1 MTNILAGANN
11 VRSMIEFPIQSWGK
25 NLKDTNFKGDITFND
40 LTFSYDKNDVL
51 KNINLVLKPNTIT
64 ALIGP
69 SGSGKTTIA
78 YLLG

>member
-1 MTNILAGANN
+1 
-11 VRSMIEFPIQSWGK
+11 MIEFPIQSGGK

-40 LTFSYDKNDVL
+40 VTFSYDKNDVL

>member
-1 MTNILAGANN
+1 
-11 VRSMIEFPIQSWGK
+11 MIEFPIQSGRK
-25 NLKDTNFKGDITFND
+25 NLKDINFKGDVTFND
-40 LTFSYDKNDVL
+40 VTFSYDKNDVL

-78 YLLG
+78 YLLC